1 MVFKGSGP
9 SALGS
14 SPSVVGQASQLT
26 QPFISFI
33 PVIQEGSTRAVKV
46 LLGDGAA
53 KATASGGWAVVSR
66 PKQKGFTTWEGYE
79 PYQMTIKVMF
89 DGMETDT
96 TVEHEYDALRRIM
109 RVPVGSTKQPSPVL
123 LVGPV
128 PLTGLRWVIQNL
140 DPDESGIVRRQSD
153 GHLVRCPAT
162 VTLIEYVEAD
172 VVMALKPSP
181 AKAAAERKA
190 ATPGKPPAAR
200 TYTVVRG
207 DTLSKIAQR
216 FLGSYKRYPEIARL
230 NGIRDPNRIRAG
242 QVLRLP

>member
-1 MVFKGSGP
+1 MVGRPWKGSG
-9 SALGS
+9 GS
-14 SPSVVGQASQLT
+14 RWQ
-26 QPFISFI
+26 QPPKKPKIMQPTISFI
-33 PVIQEGSTRAVKV
+33 PVVQEGSTRAVKV

-53 KATASGGWAVVSR
+53 TATASGGWAVVSR

-79 PYQMTIKVMF
+79 PYQMTITVMF
-89 DGMETDT
+89 DGLANNT
-96 TVEHEYDALRRIM
+96 TVEHDYDALRRIM
-109 RVPVGSTKQPSPVL
+109 RVPVGALKQPSPVL

-128 PLTGLRWVIQNL
+128 PLTGLRWVIQSL
-140 DPDESGIVRRQSD
+140 EPDEGGIIRRQSD
-153 GHLVRCPAT
+153 GHMVRCPAT

-172 VVMALKPSP
+172 VAVALKPSP

-190 ATPGKPPAAR
+190 ATPATPPAAR